1 MADQKISEL
10 NAATSAAGADLLNI
24 VQGGSNKKLTVQN
37 FLANL
42 NSPVI
47 INENGA
53 DQDTRVEGSSDDN
66 LLFVDASADNVGVGT
81 NAPQEKLDVNGNVAL
96 SGGFLRLSQTP
107 QSASGTATGSLTTSI
122 TAFTL
127 TTGGDSL
134 SLANGVNG
142 QIKHVVVIGGVGSCS
157 VTPATRLGYTS
168 VTMNS
173 TGDTLTLMYVDD
185 TSGWAIIAQNGCVV
199 NT

>member
-10 NAATSAAGADLLNI
+10 NAATSAAGADLLTI

-47 INENGA
+47 VNENGA
-53 DQDTRVEGSSDDN
+53 DQDTRVEGSTDEN
-66 LLFVDASADNVGVGT
+66 LIFVDASADKVGIST
-81 NAPQEKLDVNGNVAL
+81 NAPQEKLDVDGNLAI

-107 QSASGTATGSLTTSI
+107 QSASGTATGSLTTSV
-122 TAFTL
+122 TSFTL

-134 SLANGVNG
+134 SLANGVAG
-142 QIKHVVVIGGVGSCS
+142 QVKHVVVIGGVGSCT
-157 VTPATRLGYTS
+157 VTPTTRLGFSS
-168 VTMNS
+168 VTMNGA
-173 TGDTLTLMYVDD
+173 GDTLTLMYVDD
-185 TSGWAIIAQNGCVV
+185 TSGWALMAQHGCTV
-199 NT
+199 NI

>member
-10 NAATSAAGADLLNI
+10 NAATSAAGADLFTI

-66 LLFVDASADNVGVGT
+66 LLFADASADKVGVGT
-81 NAPQEKLDVNGNVAL
+81 NAPQEKLDVDGNLAI

-107 QSASGTATGSLTTSI
+107 QSASGTATGSLTTAI
-122 TAFTL
+122 TSFTL
-127 TTGGDSL
+127 TTGADTL
-134 SLANGVNG
+134 SLANGVAG
-142 QIKHVVVIGGVGSCS
+142 QMKHVVVIGGTGSCT
-157 VTPATRLGYTS
+157 VTPATRLGYSS
-168 VTMNS
+168 VTMNGA
-173 TGDTLTLMYVDD
+173 GDTLTLMYIDD
-185 TSGWAIIAQNGCVV
+185 TSGWAICAQHGCTV
-199 NT
+199 NI